1 MKSVRILCT
10 ASIGYCTAVFLS
22 HYLLFG
28 ESVIAVLALPV
39 MLALSAFLFRG
50 RMRTR
55 LIIAALAMAL
65 GFGQYWLHY
74 GLTAA
79 KCEVFA
85 GKEVDTT
92 ARITDFPDI
101 RDRCVLLS
109 VKITGDELPN
119 VSALIIDYSNEE
131 ADFRPGDEIKVKL
144 KLRSVTERFG
154 EETDSNISKGV
165 YLSGYT
171 SEKIE
176 KTGRWSGSF
185 IYFPKLVGNALHNE
199 IGQLFPEDTAP
210 FMKALL
216 AGYKDDYY
224 GNDKLYASMNVAGLA
239 HVVAV
244 SGMHVAFL
252 VGVLQSI
259 LGKNRRSSHICICLV
274 WLFAVM
280 VGSPLSAI
288 RAGIM

>member
-10 ASIGYCTAVFLS
+10 ASIGYCAAVFLS

-28 ESVIAVLALPV
+28 ESVIAVLSLPV

-55 LIIAALAMAL
+55 IIIAALAMTL

-74 GLTAA
+74 DLTVA

-85 GKEVDTT
+85 GKEAETT

-101 RDRCVLLS
+101 RDRCALLS
-109 VKITGDELPN
+109 VKITDDDLPN

-154 EETDSNISKGV
+154 EETD
-165 YLSGYT
+165 
-171 SEKIE
+171 
-176 KTGRWSGSF
+176 
-185 IYFPKLVGNALHNE
+185 
-199 IGQLFPEDTAP
+199 
-210 FMKALL
+210 
-216 AGYKDDYY
+216 
-224 GNDKLYASMNVAGLA
+224 
-239 HVVAV
+239 
-244 SGMHVAFL
+244 
-252 VGVLQSI
+252 
-259 LGKNRRSSHICICLV
+259 
-274 WLFAVM
+274 
-280 VGSPLSAI
+280 
-288 RAGIM
+288 

>member
-101 RDRCVLLS
+101 RDRCALLS
-109 VKITGDELPN
+109 VKITDDNLPN

-144 KLRSVTERFG
+144 KLRSVTERF
-154 EETDSNISKGV
+154 
-165 YLSGYT
+165 
-171 SEKIE
+171 
-176 KTGRWSGSF
+176 
-185 IYFPKLVGNALHNE
+185 
-199 IGQLFPEDTAP
+199 
-210 FMKALL
+210 
-216 AGYKDDYY
+216 
-224 GNDKLYASMNVAGLA
+224 
-239 HVVAV
+239 
-244 SGMHVAFL
+244 
-252 VGVLQSI
+252 
-259 LGKNRRSSHICICLV
+259 
-274 WLFAVM
+274 
-280 VGSPLSAI
+280 
-288 RAGIM
+288 